1 MADTLYRTIDGT
13 DNNQDYNTTGSE
25 FTRIG
30 DAHFADGISVPL
42 ETVNPRIVSNQVVG
56 EGDAAVPNAE
66 GVSGMMYAWGQFLDH
81 DLDLSQVDG
90 VNHID
95 ITIPNGDPVFP

>member
-13 DNNQDYNTTGSE
+13 NNNLDFNTTGSE

-42 ETVNPRIVSNQVVG
+42 KSVNPRTVSNQVVG

-66 GVSGMMYAWGQFLDH
+66 GVSGMMYAWGHVCLGTVPR
-81 DLDLSQVDG
+81 S
-90 VNHID
+90 
-95 ITIPNGDPVFP
+95 